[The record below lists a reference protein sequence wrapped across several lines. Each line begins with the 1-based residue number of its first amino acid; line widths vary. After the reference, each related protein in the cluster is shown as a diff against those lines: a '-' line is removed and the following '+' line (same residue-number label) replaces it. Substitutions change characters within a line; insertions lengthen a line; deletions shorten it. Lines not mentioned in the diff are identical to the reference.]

1 MKKWFAASLALL
13 FVLLT
18 ALPAGAA
25 PYRTYTYVNASDGV
39 YAVDAPAAYIP
50 GETFDARRLGVTLE
64 QPEDLYC
71 DENGCFYIA
80 DKGGSAV
87 YAFDR
92 DWHLRYT
99 VATFDNGG
107 EEDSLSGPEG
117 LCVDSAGRLWIAD
130 TENSRLL
137 CFDQNGRLQKELGT
151 PVSPLLGDEFSFFP
165 SKLVVDEVD
174 RIFVVCRNVYDGL
187 VQLTVD
193 GQFVGF
199 VGSNFATS
207 NWYEQFWQ
215 SIMTEEQRQKRLAFI
230 AMEYANIALDRSGF
244 LYVVTAVSDVTD
256 PIRRLNP
263 SGGDVL
269 IRNAVNGIKSV
280 CGDLV
285 TGDGILKSSIVDIAE
300 GDTGIYYAL
309 DAARGRVFAYDED
322 GNMLFVFGGI
332 NTYQQGTFLQPC
344 SLVIRDEVVY
354 VLDRD
359 AGSVTAFTPTAYAET
374 IYRAVRSYRQSDY
387 ENSLLLWEDLLQK
400 NGNFDLAYDKAGLA
414 LYRMGQYRQ
423 AMDRF
428 SAANDRENYSLAMNK
443 YRKEWIDEH
452 FTLCAAATGGLIVLI
467 AAARLIARRRK
478 SRGERSNGNG

>member
-1 MKKWFAASLALL
+1 M
-13 FVLLT
+13 
-18 ALPAGAA
+18 
-25 PYRTYTYVNASDGV
+25 
-39 YAVDAPAAYIP
+39 
-50 GETFDARRLGVTLE
+50 
-64 QPEDLYC
+64 
-71 DENGCFYIA
+71 
-80 DKGGSAV
+80 
-87 YAFDR
+87 
-92 DWHLRYT
+92 
-99 VATFDNGG
+99 
-107 EEDSLSGPEG
+107 
-117 LCVDSAGRLWIAD
+117 
-130 TENSRLL
+130 
-137 CFDQNGRLQKELGT
+137 
-151 PVSPLLGDEFSFFP
+151 
-165 SKLVVDEVD
+165 
-174 RIFVVCRNVYDGL
+174 
-187 VQLTVD
+187 
-193 GQFVGF
+193 
-199 VGSNFATS
+199 
-207 NWYEQFWQ
+207 
-215 SIMTEEQRQKRLAFI
+215 
-230 AMEYANIALDRSGF
+230 
-244 LYVVTAVSDVTD
+244 
-256 PIRRLNP
+256 
-263 SGGDVL
+263 
-269 IRNAVNGIKSV
+269 
-280 CGDLV
+280 

-452 FTLCAAATGGLIVLI
+452 FTLCAAAAGG
-467 AAARLIARRRK
+467 
-478 SRGERSNGNG
+478 